1 MTNPTGALFSR
12 SFELQKKEWHKKPSE
27 SDICGDSV
35 VGKPIVFI
43 PKCMMHCLRDP
54 EIYDAIVKTYVRLPN
69 ILRAIWTCRNICC
82 QSGQYRELA

>member
-35 VGKPIVFI
+35 VGKPNVFI

-54 EIYDAIVKTYVRLPN
+54 GIYDALLGLMSDCPIF
-69 ILRAIWTCRNICC
+69 
-82 QSGQYRELA
+82 